1 MCVCVCVCVC
11 VRFLRASLL
20 FICANLCVSVWVF
33 VCLFV
38 CLFACLFV
46 CSFIRLLVYLSVW
59 PFVCWLVVRAL
70 AYECVYGLCVMRLI
84 ICVFA
89 CVCLSMC

>member
-1 MCVCVCVCVC
+1 MD
-11 VRFLRASLL
+11 
-20 FICANLCVSVWVF
+20 VF

-46 CSFIRLLVYLSVW
+46 CSFIRLLFYLSVW

-70 AYECVYGLCVMRLI
+70 AYECVIVC
-84 ICVFA
+84 
-89 CVCLSMC
+89 CLSVYVC